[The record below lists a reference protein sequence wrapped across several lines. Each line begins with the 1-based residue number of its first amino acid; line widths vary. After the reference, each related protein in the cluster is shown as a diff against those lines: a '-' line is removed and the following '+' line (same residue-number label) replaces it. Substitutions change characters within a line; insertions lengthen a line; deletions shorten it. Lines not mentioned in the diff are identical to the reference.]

1 MALSVETYG
10 SEVLRRESK
19 PVAKPTAELL
29 RFVRDMKEALREENG
44 IGLAAP
50 QVGRNMR
57 LVIVDTRQEEE
68 LPEMLRTEGETFL
81 TPLMPV
87 ALFNP
92 VLTPVGTDKSR
103 FVEGCLSIPGV
114 EGEVVRP
121 VHVTLEA
128 SLDDGTPVKLH
139 CGGLLARCL
148 QHEVDHLDGVLFVD
162 RMSALDRVRIA
173 PQLLNLKSRAKR
185 AAGRV

>member
-1 MALSVETYG
+1 MALTVEIYG
-10 SEVLRRESK
+10 SEVLRRKSE
-19 PVAKPTAELL
+19 PVAKPSAELL
-29 RFVRDMKEALREENG
+29 RFARDMKAALREENG

-50 QVGRNMR
+50 QVGRNIR
-57 LVIVDTRQEEE
+57 LIIVDTRQDEE
-68 LPEMLRTEGETFL
+68 LPEIMQTEGEKFL

-128 SLDDGTPVKLH
+128 ILDDETPVKLH

-148 QHEVDHLDGVLFVD
+148 QHEIDHLDGVMFVD
-162 RMSALDRVRIA
+162 RMNALDRVRIA

-185 AAGRV
+185 AASLV

>member
-10 SEVLRRESK
+10 SEVLRRKSE
-19 PVAKPTAELL
+19 PIAKPNAELL
-29 RFVRDMKEALREENG
+29 RFAHDMKATLREENG

-50 QVGRNMR
+50 QAGRNLR
-57 LVIVDTRQEEE
+57 LIIVDTRQDEE
-68 LPEMLRTEGETFL
+68 LPEMMQTEGETFL

-87 ALFNP
+87 ALINP
-92 VLTPVGTDKSR
+92 VLTPVGTNKSR
-103 FVEGCLSIPGV
+103 FVEGCLSIPGI

-128 SLDDGTPVKLH
+128 NLDDGTPVKLH

-148 QHEVDHLDGVLFVD
+148 QHELDHLDGVLFVD
-162 RMSALDRVRIA
+162 RMNALDRVRIA
-173 PQLLNLKSRAKR
+173 PQLLNLKSRTKR